1 MGQFGQHRKHSLVL
15 RLRKSLDEG
24 HGFSRAVDAS
34 ALHMALEAAGVRFS
48 RHMERRSSP
57 SKEGFATDCG
67 KTYLR
72 AEALTSPT
80 VGWHG

>member
-1 MGQFGQHRKHSLVL
+1 MFKLGFSMGQFGQHRKHSLVL

-24 HGFSRAVDAS
+24 HW
-34 ALHMALEAAGVRFS
+34 LEAAGVRFS